1 MVKKQKHLGTLIY
14 DYLPYEHKTNNR
26 SDSAG
31 VCMESQNSGGR
42 TGRFLSY
49 VQLYNEFKDSLD
61 YMIIYQKEKR
71 KETLK
76 IDQNYNAFI

>member
-14 DYLPYEHKTNNR
+14 DYLPYELKTNNG
-26 SDSAG
+26 SSSAG
-31 VCMESQNSGGR
+31 VCMESQNSGGG

-49 VQLYNEFKDSLD
+49 VQLYNEFRDILN
-61 YMIIYQKEKR
+61 YRITYQKEKR

-76 IDQNYNAFI
+76 IDQNAFI